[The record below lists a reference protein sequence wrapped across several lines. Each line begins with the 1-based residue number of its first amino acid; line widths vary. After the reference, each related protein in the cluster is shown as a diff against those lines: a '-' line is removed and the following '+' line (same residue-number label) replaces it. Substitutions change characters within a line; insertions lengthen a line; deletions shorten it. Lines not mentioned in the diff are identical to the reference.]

1 MAAHLLLTEVQ
12 RLCVSLRFSHE
23 RLSKEDKSLRHT
35 VTSLTTQL
43 ASVTKENKDF
53 NEIVLPDFWF
63 HTTIHLVLLPCGYG
77 CFSAVDGPE
86 AEALTILMSVRSFIC
101 LIDDSIVQDM
111 SRIMCPMHHTTSVS
125 ASLSVKPPDNFNK
138 TFSGP
143 HHETENWTSNIA
155 TFRNVVSTCQGFA
168 GTYKANMWSHCWFS
182 HFYSPPCQR
191 VPFLLCNAAL

>member
-23 RLSKEDKSLRHT
+23 QLSKEDKSLRHT

-63 HTTIHLVLLPCGYG
+63 HTTIHLVLLPCGYS

-86 AEALTILMSVRSFIC
+86 AEGLTILMSVRSFMC

-111 SRIMCPMHHTTSVS
+111 SRFMCPMHHTTSVS

-143 HHETENWTSNIA
+143 HHETEN
-155 TFRNVVSTCQGFA
+155 
-168 GTYKANMWSHCWFS
+168 
-182 HFYSPPCQR
+182 
-191 VPFLLCNAAL
+191 